1 MFRSDIESYSTYP
14 ILGELVEEKVPHP
27 LVTGTN
33 DRSFVIEQF
42 RQIRTVLKHQ
52 GNPPGNI
59 KRISITSAI
68 KGDGKSFV
76 SGNLAMSFARS
87 GKKVAL
93 LELDLHQP
101 KISEMFGIP
110 PTIGLTEYLDNA
122 ARVENIIYK
131 SNKNENLFII
141 PSGYPHDDASELLQN
156 EKLEKLLEHLDKV
169 FDIIIMDTVPYKALT
184 DAFSIG
190 AKANIVLVVI
200 RHNHTPVKIIE
211 RIHEDMEAQK
221 IEQVALIFNGVKKRG
236 MGQYSYGYGYGYGY
250 DQKSKYDE
258 YNKGRVKKIS

>member
-1 MFRSDIESYSTYP
+1 
-14 ILGELVEEKVPHP
+14 
-27 LVTGTN
+27 
-33 DRSFVIEQF
+33 
-42 RQIRTVLKHQ
+42 
-52 GNPPGNI
+52 
-59 KRISITSAI
+59 
-68 KGDGKSFV
+68 
-76 SGNLAMSFARS
+76 
-87 GKKVAL
+87 
-93 LELDLHQP
+93 
-101 KISEMFGIP
+101 
-110 PTIGLTEYLDNA
+110 
-122 ARVENIIYK
+122 
-131 SNKNENLFII
+131 
-141 PSGYPHDDASELLQN
+141 
-156 EKLEKLLEHLDKV
+156 
-169 FDIIIMDTVPYKALT
+169 MDTVPYKALT